1 MSGRST
7 EGKNRTSLP
16 EHGHQFLTRPV
27 RSLIRLR
34 NTGSFTQPVAKGR
47 LRSPLGLLPHEVFT
61 CCDVLE
67 ERTAS
72 DFTVAELI
80 LVDAKLIRRIL
91 LCDLR

>member
-1 MSGRST
+1 MSGRTT
-7 EGKNRTSLP
+7 EGKGLMSLA
-16 EHGHQFLTRPV
+16 EHGPQFLTRPG

-34 NTGSFTQPVAKGR
+34 NTDSFTQPVAKGR

-72 DFTVAELI
+72 DFAGAGLV
-80 LVDAKLIRRIL
+80 LVDAKLIRRKL